1 MRHERRPPN
10 IRAVLS
16 AALLLVL
23 SAGATAAESSL
34 LDQIVER
41 GVLRVGTTGDYKPF
55 TWKDPSTGRYD
66 GVDIEQAEAL
76 GKALGAKVEFVA
88 TTWPTL
94 AADFSAGKFDIAM
107 GGVSIT
113 LDRARKGY
121 FSAPYLREGK
131 TPIVRCGDVGRYDA
145 LPDIDRPDVRVVVN
159 PGGTNER
166 FARAHFKSAPVRIFP
181 DNRAIFEEIAEGRA
195 DVMVTDV
202 SETKYQAKLHPGV
215 LCSAHPERP
224 FDFAEK
230 AYWLQRDAP
239 LKAFVDTW
247 LRISIESGAFRAITQ
262 KWMD

>member
-1 MRHERRPPN
+1 MTIYWPQPAAPPRATWVRRIGP
-10 IRAVLS
+10 AVGLFVLVMVTRLP
-16 AALLLVL
+16 ALLSPKALDDEQVYAVVAREML
-23 SAGATAAESSL
+23 HGGRPYLDAIEFSIISNRATSL
-34 LDQIVER
+34 L
-41 GVLRVGTTGDYKPF
+41 
-55 TWKDPSTGRYD
+55 
-66 GVDIEQAEAL
+66 A
-76 GKALGAKVEFVA
+76 
-88 TTWPTL
+88 
-94 AADFSAGKFDIAM
+94 FSAGKFDIAM

-166 FARAHFKSAPVRIFP
+166 FARAHFKTAPVRIFP